1 MTPEQDTHLTKL
13 VAVLGEAAKRGTDL
27 YGRLLPRKAW
37 GRPGAPHG
45 ATNAAPSRSASAPK
59 GTA

>member
-13 VAVLGEAAKRGTDL
+13 VALLGEAAKRGTDL
-27 YGRLLPRKAW
+27 YGRLLPRKEW

-45 ATNAAPSRSASAPK
+45 PSHSASAPK
-59 GTA
+59 GAA